1 MYGVMEQKQ
10 PMDFT
15 WSCMLYGTPEDLK
28 PKLPYAILLGFLLR
42 RDVHSDLHKRYRSFA
57 NVLLVAE
64 GCVDELDLK
73 ALARLWSIR
82 EVRLPKVTK
91 KTEEEGLPH
100 RQANGVK
107 TADALLQMFAMEL
120 DCRTCLVSD
129 IEVHIKPGVIAEQ
142 FINLRTAIDDRQF
155 QSGAVFCVQQEQNFL
170 DLENTA
176 VRPGVQGE
184 RSYAFA
190 IFKSQPT
197 LSKTLQK
204 LLTHCMTSS
213 QTKPQQD
220 NMNWMTLFVKIFE
233 PEHDRLPR
241 LMALVPAWINNP
253 NT

>member
-1 MYGVMEQKQ
+1 MEQKQ
-10 PMDFT
+10 TVDFT

-42 RDVHSDLHKRYRSFA
+42 RDVHGDLHTRYRSFA
-57 NVLLVAE
+57 NVLFVAE
-64 GCVDELDLK
+64 GCVEEFDLK

-82 EVRLPKVTK
+82 EVRLPKITK

-107 TADALLQMFAMEL
+107 TAEALLKIFAMEL
-120 DCRTCLVSD
+120 DCRICLVSD
-129 IEVHIKPGVIAEQ
+129 IEVHINTRVIAEQ
-142 FINLRTAIDDRQF
+142 LINLSTSIDDRQF
-155 QSGAVFCVQQEQNFL
+155 QGGAVFCVQKEQNCL
-170 DLENTA
+170 DVEEAA

-190 IFKSQPT
+190 IFTSQPT

-213 QTKPQQD
+213 QTNPQQD
-220 NMNWMTLFVKIFE
+220 TI
-233 PEHDRLPR
+233 
-241 LMALVPAWINNP
+241 
-253 NT
+253 